1 MILGCLKK
9 EMVISPLLGGFEPN
23 PRILRQLLDD
33 MTLKTIV
40 FEARA
45 SMLFPT
51 LFTTHLT
58 NHTAI
63 HREEGV
69 LG

>member
-1 MILGCLKK
+1 M
-9 EMVISPLLGGFEPN
+9 ISPLLDGFDPI
-23 PRILRQLLDD
+23 PAFSDIYRMI

-40 FEARA
+40 FEVRA
-45 SMLFPT
+45 FMLFPT
-51 LFTTHLT
+51 LFTTPLT

-63 HREEGV
+63 YPEEGV